1 MLSHTPQQQSHKFR
15 MGVDELII
23 FSKLAQFENNY
34 VKDTVRDVAEKSLTN
49 VKKKLKINCYRFERA
64 SKI

>member
-49 VKKKLKINCYRFERA
+49 VKKN
-64 SKI
+64 